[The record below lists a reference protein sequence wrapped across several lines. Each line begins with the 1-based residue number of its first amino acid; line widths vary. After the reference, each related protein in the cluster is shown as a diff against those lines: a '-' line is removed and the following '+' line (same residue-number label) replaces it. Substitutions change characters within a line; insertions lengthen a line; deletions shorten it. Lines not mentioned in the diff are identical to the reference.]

1 LNFSAEIVP
10 VADLAEAALGGVLFG
25 ESSAE
30 AISESFL
37 EVGGEFFDDFG
48 TLVWFEGEGAEL
60 FVDEVAPIRHRPPW

>member
-30 AISESFL
+30 AISESFV

-48 TLVWFEGEGAEL
+48 TLVWFEGEGGEL